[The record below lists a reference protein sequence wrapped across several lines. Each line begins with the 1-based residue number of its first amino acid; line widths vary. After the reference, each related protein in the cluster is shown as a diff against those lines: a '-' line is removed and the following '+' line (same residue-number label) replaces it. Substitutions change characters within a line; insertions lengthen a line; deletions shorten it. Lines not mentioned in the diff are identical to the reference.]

1 MHHSHRHANNGLAVP
16 SLTQLAAQHLE
27 RIRNSKLTSEVRD
40 KTVLCLLDYLGALI
54 SGLSTPWASALL
66 KYAGAS
72 SGGACGLPTSS
83 QGAVNVMGLGSHCS
97 AEQAAFTNASIA
109 HR

>member
-72 SGGACGLPTSS
+72 SGLPTSS
-83 QGAVNVMGLGSHCS
+83 QGAVNVMGLDSHCS
-97 AEQAAFTNASIA
+97 AEKAAFTNASIA